1 MCHFKS
7 LIIIDSREKPRAINL
22 IIDYFDRHNIQ
33 HMTSKLLFGDY
44 MEYNHPSVVIDR
56 KQNIGELAKNCTI
69 EHDRFRRE
77 LERCQAAGATLII
90 LVEQNT
96 YTDRGQRVKVRGIDD
111 LLRWDSKFTIVK
123 GEKVYRVLK
132 SWMAKYPLRVE
143 FCDKRGTGKRII
155 NLLSENEFGDN

>member
-1 MCHFKS
+1 MSNCQK
-7 LIIIDSREKPRAINL
+7 LLIIDSREKPRAITR
-22 IIDYFDRHNIQ
+22 IINYFNKNGVKYTI
-33 HMTSKLLFGDY
+33 SKLLFGDY
-44 MEYNHPSVVIDR
+44 MFYNNPLLVIDR

-96 YTDRGQRVKVRGIDD
+96 YTDRGQRVRVKSIED

-143 FCDKRGTGKRII
+143 FCDKRGTGKRIV
-155 NLLSENEFGDN
+155 NLLSENEFEDN

>member
-1 MCHFKS
+1 MCHSKS

-96 YTDRGQRVKVRGIDD
+96 YTDRGQRVRVKSIED

-143 FCDKRGTGKRII
+143 FCDKRGTGKRIV
-155 NLLSENEFGDN
+155 NLLSENEFRDN

>member
-1 MCHFKS
+1 MDEL
-7 LIIIDSREKPRAINL
+7 LIVDSREKPRAITR
-22 IIDYFDRHNIQ
+22 IIDYFNKNGVKYTI
-33 HMTSKLLFGDY
+33 SKLLFGDY
-44 MEYNHPSVVIDR
+44 MFYNNPLLVIDR

-96 YTDRGQRVKVRGIDD
+96 YTDRGQRVRVKSIED

-132 SWMAKYPLRVE
+132 SWMAKYPLKVE
-143 FCDKRGTGKRII
+143 FCQKSTTGHHII
-155 NLLSENEFGDN
+155 KLLSEGQLNGK